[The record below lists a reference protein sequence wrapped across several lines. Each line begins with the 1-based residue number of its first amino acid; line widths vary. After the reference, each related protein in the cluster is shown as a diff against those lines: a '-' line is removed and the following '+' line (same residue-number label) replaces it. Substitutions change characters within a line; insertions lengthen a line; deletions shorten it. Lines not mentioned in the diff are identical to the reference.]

1 VCLTI
6 LRFKPKP
13 GAGTNVRGVTG
24 TERGRRGA
32 HVLDAVV
39 EVIAEHGLEGATVR
53 TVAAR
58 ARVSLAQVQY
68 YFHSKDALVAAAFQ
82 HVIQTFDT
90 KLATVD
96 ISGPPRKVLRALLEM
111 WLPLDEARA
120 RDARVRL
127 AFSAAAAASHALTD
141 IAATMDNELR
151 VAFAR
156 LLDGAV
162 ADGELEEVVD
172 TETEA
177 ALLLAI
183 VDGLVVQAL
192 ALPEA
197 DRQALVTHS
206 LDTHLDRLFAH

>member
-1 VCLTI
+1 M
-6 LRFKPKP
+6 
-13 GAGTNVRGVTG
+13 TG
-24 TERGRRGA
+24 TKQGRRGA

-39 EVIAEHGLEGATVR
+39 EVIAEHGFEAATMR
-53 TVAAR
+53 TVAAT
-58 ARVSLAQVQY
+58 AGVSLAQVQY
-68 YFHSKDALVAAAFQ
+68 YFPSKDELLAAAFQ

-96 ISGPPRKVLRALLEM
+96 ISGSPRKVLRALLEL

-127 AFSAAAAASHALTD
+127 AFSAAAATSPALTD
-141 IAATMDNELR
+141 IAATTDTELR

-162 ADGELEEVVD
+162 AGGELKEVAD
-172 TETEA
+172 TETES
-177 ALLLAI
+177 ALLLAV

-197 DRQALVTHS
+197 GRQDLVRHS
-206 LDTHLDRLFAH
+206 LDTHLDRLFAR